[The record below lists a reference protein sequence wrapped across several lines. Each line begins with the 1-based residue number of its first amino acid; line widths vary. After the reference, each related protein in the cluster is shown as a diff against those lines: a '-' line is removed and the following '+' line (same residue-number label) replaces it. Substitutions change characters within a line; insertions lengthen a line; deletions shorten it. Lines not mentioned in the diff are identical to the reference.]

1 MLLGFVLN
9 FDHFEKTHVPAFDD
23 ISLSETKIIFSDYFV
38 LALMDVLPLQL
49 TVFVHNVVKGV
60 DVHVRA
66 ETKQKV
72 AHHFVDPDRPL
83 HRGKTVSVDGVPDVK
98 MKEIKFLLRFVER
111 RFDESGVG
119 KGKVSGK
126 SSVVGDE

>member
-1 MLLGFVLN
+1 
-9 FDHFEKTHVPAFDD
+9 
-23 ISLSETKIIFSDYFV
+23 
-38 LALMDVLPLQL
+38 MDVLPLQL
-49 TVFVHNVVKGV
+49 SVLVHNVVKGV
-60 DVHVRA
+60 DVHVWA
-66 ETKQKV
+66 ESKQKI
-72 AHHFVDPDRPL
+72 AHHFVDPDRPF
-83 HRGKTVSVDGVPDVK
+83 HWSETISVDGIPDIK

>member
-1 MLLGFVLN
+1 
-9 FDHFEKTHVPAFDD
+9 
-23 ISLSETKIIFSDYFV
+23 
-38 LALMDVLPLQL
+38 
-49 TVFVHNVVKGV
+49 
-60 DVHVRA
+60 
-66 ETKQKV
+66 
-72 AHHFVDPDRPL
+72 
-83 HRGKTVSVDGVPDVK
+83 